1 MKARPSFKET
11 YARQGDDRLDMTGD
25 SVGRKLVG
33 RSMKMFDS
41 LPFSFSFLLVIALA
55 LALPLVGCKSSNA
68 GGAATE
74 SACDPLA
81 AKAIALGAVVGVGTD
96 ASGTLYADA
105 ANGVFVSDGAALIR
119 QHVIGTGQSGSNE
132 FLFTFEAPAA
142 DATSARNL
150 LVETQGSTAD
160 AMALGPQDSKSF
172 LNQAPAG
179 AMSLTLVDAATL
191 AGMSVVNTP
200 NLIDYLADVANG
212 DVILATVPLNS
223 DSTSTDLGI
232 SIFYGPP
239 GAVAQRTVS
248 SFQETLSGNGS
259 LTFLVDG
266 TSYTLAF
273 GILDSPDAGPL
284 GGPFALLGLTPAGGA
299 QMATTL
305 RSPTPTE
312 LPSDLSFSCLP

>member
-1 MKARPSFKET
+1 M
-11 YARQGDDRLDMTGD
+11 
-25 SVGRKLVG
+25 VGP
-33 RSMKMFDS
+33 
-41 LPFSFSFLLVIALA
+41 LPLSFSIPLAVALA
-55 LALPLVGCKSSNA
+55 LVGCKSSSL

-96 ASGTLYADA
+96 ASGTLYVDA
-105 ANGVFVSDGAALIR
+105 ANGIFVSDGGVLIR

-150 LVETQGSTAD
+150 LVETQGSTAG
-160 AMALGPQDSKSF
+160 AMALGPPDSKSF
-172 LNQAPAG
+172 LNQTPAG
-179 AMSLTLVDAATL
+179 ATSLTLVDAATL

-200 NLIDYLADVANG
+200 NVIDYLADVANG
-212 DVILATVPLNS
+212 DVILATVPLNG
-223 DSTSTDLGI
+223 DSTSSDLGI

-239 GAVAQRTVS
+239 GALAQRTVTA
-248 SFQETLSGNGS
+248 FQETLSGNGS
-259 LTFLVDG
+259 LTFQVDG

-284 GGPFALLGLTPAGGA
+284 GGPFALLGLTPAGGT
-299 QMATTL
+299 QMGTTL

-312 LPSDLSFSCLP
+312 LPSNLSFTCLP